1 MLYCTVL
8 YCTVMYSTV
17 PDSSLVLAA
26 RQHVEDVRDLG
37 GAARQRD
44 RGCGKIFSEQKKYF
58 MSRKIFQSVVKNI
71 S

>member
-1 MLYCTVL
+1 
-8 YCTVMYSTV
+8 MYSTV

-44 RGCGKIFSEQKKYF
+44 RGCGKIFSEHK
-58 MSRKIFQSVVKNI
+58 KIFGEQKDI
-71 S
+71 SKQVL